1 MSEMSDDAGADNAF
15 PMGGDDMSDDDMG
28 MQQELPEGVKKEIV
42 KEAPEANYS
51 MPKAGDEVTVHY
63 VGTLES
69 DGTEFDSSRS
79 RNKPFTFIIGKGQV
93 IEGWDLGVATMKKG
107 EVAKFTIAPEHAYG
121 DSGSPPKIPA
131 KATLIFEV
139 ELLDFVNQED
149 LFSDGGVVKVM
160 VQEGSGWKVPQIN
173 TELKISL
180 KACKP
185 DGTVIEDKGSFEYT
199 MGSQGLG
206 PLTKAVEKALF
217 RMKKG
222 EQCKLQCSKD
232 YAFGD
237 SHPDG
242 AVIDLAIEEFYE
254 VTDVSMAK
262 DKSLMKKQIKE
273 GEGYERPKESAKVS
287 LKVEAATDGSAPLP
301 GFSAKTLEFAAGDG
315 DACDALELAVM
326 DMKKGERA
334 VLTCS
339 SPGMC
344 QELQLGLGQI
354 TADKVIFTLELTSFD
369 KAKDIW
375 DMSEDEKV
383 EFASARKEVGG
394 KLFKAG
400 RFMLAMERY
409 KKVVD
414 MFSYTDNYQA
424 ENKTKAADMKKACTL
439 NKAACQL
446 KCELFADAKTSC
458 NTVLKD
464 DSTNLKA
471 LFRRAQAELG
481 LKNFGDCTRD
491 VKRILEIDPKNREAR
506 VLAKEAASGQK
517 EEDKKSKGLFNKM
530 CSALGKGPIREPYK
544 ERRFDFDADEDEG
557 MQEEGEAK
565 EV

>member
-1 MSEMSDDAGADNAF
+1 
-15 PMGGDDMSDDDMG
+15 MSDDDMG
-28 MQQELPEGVKKEIV
+28 MRQELPEGIKKEIL
-42 KEAPEANYS
+42 KEAPESNYS
-51 MPKAGDEVTVHY
+51 TPKAGDEVTVHY

-79 RNKPFTFIIGKGQV
+79 RDKPFTFIIGKGQV

-107 EVAKFTIAPEHAYG
+107 EVAKFTIASEHAYG
-121 DSGSPPKIPA
+121 DQGSPPKIPE

-139 ELLDFVNQED
+139 ELLDFTNQED
-149 LFSDGGVVKVM
+149 LFSDGGVLKVM
-160 VQEGSGWKVPQIN
+160 VKEGSGWKAPQMN

-180 KACKP
+180 KVCKP
-185 DGTVIEDKGSFEYT
+185 DGSVIEDKGSFEYT
-199 MGSQGLG
+199 MGSTALG
-206 PLTKAVEKALF
+206 PLTKAVEKALL

-232 YAFGD
+232 YALGD
-237 SHPDG
+237 AHPEG
-242 AVIDLAIEEFYE
+242 VVIDLAIDELYE
-254 VTDVSMAK
+254 VTDVSIAK

-273 GEGYERPKESAKVS
+273 GEGYERPKESAKIS
-287 LKVEAATDGSAPLP
+287 LKVEAATDGSGPLS

-315 DACDALELAVM
+315 NVCDALELAVM

-334 VLTCS
+334 LLTCT
-339 SPGMC
+339 SPALC
-344 QELQLGLGQI
+344 QEAQLGLAQI
-354 TADKVIFTLELTSFD
+354 KADKVVFTLELSSFE

-375 DMSEDEKV
+375 DMSEDEKI

-394 KLFKAG
+394 KLFKEG
-400 RFMLAMERY
+400 RFLLAMERY
-409 KKVVD
+409 KKVAD

-424 ENKTKAADMKKACTL
+424 ENKAKATDLKKVCTL

-464 DSTNLKA
+464 DSANLKA

-491 VKRILEIDPKNREAR
+491 VKRILEIDPQNREAR
-506 VLAKEAASGQK
+506 ALAKQAASGQK
-517 EEDKKSKGLFNKM
+517 EEDQKSKGLFGKM
-530 CSALGKGPIREPYK
+530 CQALGKGPIREPYK
-544 ERRFDFDADEDEG
+544 ERRFDFDAEQDED
-557 MQEEGEAK
+557 MPQQEEGEAK
-565 EV
+565 EA